1 MFFLHASIVHLRS
14 VHPGHVFL
22 FSTLLDSIEVDPV
35 LSLTLIKCL
44 TYGHLVQD
52 LEKLISIKGAERRK
66 SGAFW
71 AESLDLFLVCFGFDV
86 MRVI

>member
-1 MFFLHASIVHLRS
+1 METEITLDVLGFSHLHLRS
-14 VHPGHVFL
+14 VHPGHVFFFFDVARL
-22 FSTLLDSIEVDPV
+22 EVDPV

-52 LEKLISIKGAERRK
+52 LEKLISTKGAERRK

-71 AESLDLFLVCFGFDV
+71 AESLDLFLAVLWL
-86 MRVI
+86 